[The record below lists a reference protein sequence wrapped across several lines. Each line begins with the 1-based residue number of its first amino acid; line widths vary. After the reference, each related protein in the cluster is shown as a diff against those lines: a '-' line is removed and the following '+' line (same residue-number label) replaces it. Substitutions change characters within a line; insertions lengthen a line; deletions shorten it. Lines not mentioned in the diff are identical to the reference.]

1 MYHNQ
6 QILQRESEK
15 KNSDGKV
22 QDGKRILTLTVMGPV
37 V

>member
-15 KNSDGKV
+15 KKPDEKV
-22 QDGKRILTLTVMGPV
+22 QDGKRRLTLTVTGSV
-37 V
+37 E